1 MLATTG
7 TSKRLIGWF
16 SSRFQKTIEVHQMQ
30 SYFFDV
36 VSVNGVQLD
45 FHGHSLA
52 HADDA
57 LRLAETIALDLE
69 SSDHEWTET
78 QVVVRNDEGSR
89 LYSVNVRHPD
99 VIVW

>member
-1 MLATTG
+1 MDD
-7 TSKRLIGWF
+7 WF

-36 VSVNGVQLD
+36 VGVDSVQLD

-52 HADDA
+52 NADDA

-69 SSDHEWTET
+69 SSDHEWTQTHIE
-78 QVVVRNDEGSR
+78 VRNDEGNR

-99 VIVW
+99 LIVW